1 MTTRI
6 IVFFLLFSTVFN
18 FHLAG
23 AETNDMER
31 IRTLIVGA
39 ATKAESIG
47 CRNIDIL
54 ADNYKGMRSSPKFS
68 ELQDLEADLVHFW
81 REALAN
87 MGRLAHSDME
97 KALLLYSCGGLS
109 SKDYIDLLQESLVL
123 VKNGDL
129 DREIFYDIQTPFNE
143 TSDAWAVLIK
153 NPENP
158 AVREIIKSSKKI
170 FHDMPE
176 RISSYDR
183 ILSGKSFRE
192 LEKFETGMRDE
203 VVLNSNPTLDTRNS
217 TTVVQEVFPE
227 RDETIKKRWVKLP
240 MIIGVFVG
248 LIGAGIWFLK
258 RRE

>member
-1 MTTRI
+1 
-6 IVFFLLFSTVFN
+6 LLFSTIFN

-31 IRTLIVGA
+31 IRTLIVSA
-39 ATKAESIG
+39 ATKAESLG

-54 ADNYKGMRSSPKFS
+54 ADNYKGMRNSPKFS

-87 MGRLAHSDME
+87 MSSLAHSDME

-109 SKDYIDLLQESLVL
+109 STDYIDLLQESLVL
-123 VKNGDL
+123 VENGDL

-158 AVREIIKSSKKI
+158 AVREIIGKSKKL
-170 FHDMPE
+170 FQDRPE
-176 RISSYDR
+176 RIAAYDS
-183 ILSGKSFRE
+183 ILTGESLKW
-192 LEKFETGMRDE
+192 LEKYEADMQEGWGFAIRRTLSSTLKSLVTPATSEGGS
-203 VVLNSNPTLDTRNS
+203 VSNPKRRFTLLS
-217 TTVVQEVFPE
+217 IFGA
-227 RDETIKKRWVKLP
+227 LA
-240 MIIGVFVG
+240 G

-258 RRE
+258 RRK